1 MSTLFLIGNGFDIN
15 CGMKTR
21 YTDVYQK
28 YINQSSKS
36 EVIKNFKENISADFE
51 TWGDFEIAM
60 GEYAKELQKEEEF
73 LECIRDFA
81 HYMEGHLVEENNKL
95 KKLLNDKNIFSAV
108 AQEMEQ
114 SFRSF
119 YTDISHNIDST
130 MQQRNAT
137 YYADFKAISFNYTDV
152 FDVLWEERVAPY
164 SKNSVIHI
172 HGELQ
177 DAPVFGVDNIEQIKA
192 NYVFTR
198 RGKRG
203 FIKPIFNSLYDEQ
216 RVLSAKKLIKNSWT
230 ICAYG
235 MSLGDSDLSWRNEVI
250 EWLKS
255 NKDHHLFVYKYDFSK
270 AKYLTVS
277 EKMDIEDD
285 AKEQL
290 LLEWEIDEKDELFEQ
305 IHIPCGKNIFNI
317 EAVLTRELG
326 KSDARKKLEIQKRI
340 VQGEKFI
347 QNNQQ
352 KVIVTT

>member
-15 CGMKTR
+15 CGMKTK
-21 YTDVYQK
+21 YTDVYPK
-28 YINQSSKS
+28 YFNQSSKS
-36 EVIKNFKENISADFE
+36 EVIKKFKEKISVDYD

-60 GEYAKELQKEEEF
+60 GEYAHELQSEVEF

-81 HYMEGHLVEENNKL
+81 HYMEGHLVEENNRL
-95 KKLLNDKNIFSAV
+95 KKLLNDKNIFNAV
-108 AQEMEQ
+108 MNEMGQ
-114 SFRSF
+114 SFRCF

-137 YYADFKAISFNYTDV
+137 YYADFKAISFNYTDI
-152 FDVLWEERVAPY
+152 FDVLWEELVAPY

-177 DAPVFGVDNIEQIKA
+177 DGPVFGVDNIEQIKA
-192 NYVFTR
+192 NYELTR

-216 RVLSAKKLIKNSWT
+216 RVLNAKKMIKNSWT

-255 NKDHHLFVYKYDFSK
+255 NKDHHLFVYKYHFSK
-270 AKYLTVS
+270 AKYLTVA

-290 LLEWEIDEKDELFEQ
+290 LLEWKIDGGDDLFDQ

-317 EAVLTRELG
+317 EAVLKRELG
-326 KSDARKKLEIQKRI
+326 RSDARKKLEIQKRI
-340 VQGEKFI
+340 EQGEKFI

-352 KVIVTT
+352 KVILT

>member
-21 YTDVYQK
+21 YTDVYPK
-28 YINQSSKS
+28 YINRSSKS
-36 EVIKNFKENISADFE
+36 EVIKKFKENISADFE
-51 TWGDFEIAM
+51 TWGDFEMAM
-60 GEYAKELQKEEEF
+60 GEYAKELQSEAEF

-95 KKLLNDKNIFSAV
+95 KKLLSDKNIFSAV
-108 AQEMEQ
+108 AQEMGQ

-137 YYADFKAISFNYTDV
+137 YYVDFKAISFNYTDI
-152 FDVLWEERVAPY
+152 FDVLWEELVAPY

-172 HGELQ
+172 HGELH

-192 NYVFTR
+192 NYAFTR

-216 RVLSAKKLIKNSWT
+216 RVLSAKKIIKNSWT

-250 EWLKS
+250 EWLKT
-255 NKDHHLFVYKYDFSK
+255 NKDHHLFVYKYNFSK
-270 AKYLTVS
+270 AKYLTVA

-290 LLEWEIDEKDELFEQ
+290 LSEWEIDEKDELFEQ

-317 EAVLTRELG
+317 EAVLKRELG

-340 VQGEKFI
+340 EQGEKFI

-352 KVIVTT
+352 KVILT